1 MRDIKR
7 PVVIFAL
14 NTPNDELRLRKA
26 GLKANNY
33 KRLQGM
39 YKGIA
44 ENSYIVDMA
53 HIDLVIDL
61 AIDHKQESIMVL
73 DEDRNAKL
81 VYLADMREESLGQLI
96 AVSEKEAMNQLA
108 YTYNPE
114 TKQFFITVR

>member
-1 MRDIKR
+1 MRQLNR
-7 PVVIFAL
+7 PMVIFAL
-14 NTPNDELRLRKA
+14 NTVNDELRLRQA

-44 ENSYIVDMA
+44 EDSYIVDMA

-61 AIDHKQESIMVL
+61 AIEHKQESILLL

-81 VYLADMREESLGQLI
+81 VYLADMSEESLGQLVE
-96 AVSEKEAMNQLA
+96 VSASEASNQLA

-114 TKQFFITVR
+114 TKQYWVTAR

>member
-7 PVVIFAL
+7 PMVIFAL
-14 NTPNDELRLRKA
+14 NTPDDELRLHQA

-33 KRLQGM
+33 KRLQDM

-61 AIDHKQESIMVL
+61 AIDHKQESILLL

-81 VYLADMREESLGQLI
+81 VYLADMSEESLGQLV
-96 AVSEKEAMNQLA
+96 AVSETEALNQLA

-114 TKQFFITVR
+114 TKQHYITVR

>member
-1 MRDIKR
+1 M
-7 PVVIFAL
+7 VIFAL
-14 NTPNDELRLRKA
+14 NSPNDELRLRQA

-44 ENSYIVDMA
+44 EDSYIIDMA
-53 HIDLVIDL
+53 HIDLIIDL
-61 AIDHKQESIMVL
+61 AIEHKQESIMVL

-81 VYLADMREESLGQLI
+81 VYLANMSEESLGQLVE
-96 AVSEKEAMNQLA
+96 VSASEASNQLA

-114 TKQFFITVR
+114 TNQFFITVR